1 VTPAGQCVRDQAIVR
16 WFGGQHAAAAVPP
29 TVADCLYM
37 LHRHY
42 IEQQRC
48 SRTSSRNAPE
58 TRARATFGRLTVG
71 RDDDRRAPGTKPLED
86 SSMCMN
92 CGCGEVDT
100 RHKETDI
107 VQQDIQRAAEGQ
119 GMSQEETIR
128 NLEASMQQ
136 MRSQAGSTSGMGAS
150 SR

>member
-1 VTPAGQCVRDQAIVR
+1 
-16 WFGGQHAAAAVPP
+16 
-29 TVADCLYM
+29 
-37 LHRHY
+37 
-42 IEQQRC
+42 
-48 SRTSSRNAPE
+48 
-58 TRARATFGRLTVG
+58 
-71 RDDDRRAPGTKPLED
+71 
-86 SSMCMN
+86 MCMN

-136 MRSQAGSTSGMGAS
+136 MRSQPGSTSGMGAS
-150 SR
+150 SH

>member
-1 VTPAGQCVRDQAIVR
+1 
-16 WFGGQHAAAAVPP
+16 
-29 TVADCLYM
+29 
-37 LHRHY
+37 
-42 IEQQRC
+42 
-48 SRTSSRNAPE
+48 
-58 TRARATFGRLTVG
+58 
-71 RDDDRRAPGTKPLED
+71 
-86 SSMCMN
+86 MCMN

-136 MRSQAGSTSGMGAS
+136 MSSQSGSTSGMGAS
-150 SR
+150 SH